1 MTTFILNEDYVTSA
15 SSVRVGYYDLPEN
28 GTETLIGY
36 AFIDT
41 LENATRN
48 GNEIFAGT
56 DSATVTW
63 KSDTGTD
70 ILGNHTILVR
80 IDPLN
85 EIEEWVEDD
94 NNFSFRLVV
103 LESKPDI
110 NVFDLQVIGDPVRGI
125 PSDIQITVFN
135 EGSAYVSK
143 YPIEIR
149 IDGEFL

>member
-1 MTTFILNEDYVTSA
+1 MDPVDYWLDDIYSGHEVNLTTFILNEDYVTSA

-70 ILGNHTILVR
+70 ILGNHTIIVR
-80 IDPLN
+80 VDP
-85 EIEEWVEDD
+85 WM
-94 NNFSFRLVV
+94 
-103 LESKPDI
+103 K
-110 NVFDLQVIGDPVRGI
+110 
-125 PSDIQITVFN
+125 
-135 EGSAYVSK
+135 
-143 YPIEIR
+143 
-149 IDGEFL
+149 

>member
-1 MTTFILNEDYVTSA
+1 MTLNEFRNITVDPVDYWLDDIYSGHEVNLTTFILNEDYVTSA

-36 AFIDT
+36 AFIDN

-70 ILGNHTILVR
+70 ILGNHTIIVR
-80 IDPLN
+80 VDPLD
-85 EIEEWVEDD
+85 EIEAVSYTHLTLPTSD
-94 NNFSFRLVV
+94 LV
-103 LESKPDI
+103 
-110 NVFDLQVIGDPVRGI
+110 
-125 PSDIQITVFN
+125 
-135 EGSAYVSK
+135 
-143 YPIEIR
+143 
-149 IDGEFL
+149 